1 MSSLIVWLGQT
12 HGASARYPYVTS
24 KDGTTAHKVGQAQAS
39 LLPGANRGAEVIA
52 IVPATSMSWHE
63 VRLPKGISV
72 GSPRLRQVLE
82 GLLEDKLLTEVAD
95 THLAL
100 APSTTGDTSWV
111 AACDRGWLRNHLQTL
126 EAANRTVNR
135 IVPELAPGGEHLGV
149 HITGEAQLPWL
160 LANGASLRGVLC
172 VPLSPGALQLLPPLG
187 AVDHLDVTAE
197 PAVVESAESVL
208 QVPLRLQTRADC
220 FMEAAQTD
228 WDLAQMEFASTGWA
242 HASKRAGSVWRN
254 LLYGAS
260 WRPARWGVLLVLLAN
275 LIGVNALAW
284 KEQRAHEQRK
294 QAMNA
299 MLTKTFP
306 SVRVVVD
313 APVQMGREV
322 EKLRQATG
330 ALSAGDMDAMLSAVA
345 PHLGSQT
352 PSEIDY
358 TVPAQLV
365 LKGVSL
371 GPDELNNLNQAL
383 ATQRLAAQMNNGDLT
398 VSPSGD
404 AR

>member
-1 MSSLIVWLGQT
+1 M
-12 HGASARYPYVTS
+12 
-24 KDGTTAHKVGQAQAS
+24 
-39 LLPGANRGAEVIA
+39 
-52 IVPATSMSWHE
+52 
-63 VRLPKGISV
+63 
-72 GSPRLRQVLE
+72 
-82 GLLEDKLLTEVAD
+82 
-95 THLAL
+95 
-100 APSTTGDTSWV
+100 
-111 AACDRGWLRNHLQTL
+111 
-126 EAANRTVNR
+126 
-135 IVPELAPGGEHLGV
+135 
-149 HITGEAQLPWL
+149 
-160 LANGASLRGVLC
+160 
-172 VPLSPGALQLLPPLG
+172 
-187 AVDHLDVTAE
+187 
-197 PAVVESAESVL
+197 
-208 QVPLRLQTRADC
+208 
-220 FMEAAQTD
+220 
-228 WDLAQMEFASTGWA
+228 
-242 HASKRAGSVWRN
+242 WRN

-294 QAMNA
+294 QAMSA

-345 PHLGSQT
+345 PHLGNQT
-352 PSEIDY
+352 PTEIDY

-398 VSPSGD
+398 VSPTGD